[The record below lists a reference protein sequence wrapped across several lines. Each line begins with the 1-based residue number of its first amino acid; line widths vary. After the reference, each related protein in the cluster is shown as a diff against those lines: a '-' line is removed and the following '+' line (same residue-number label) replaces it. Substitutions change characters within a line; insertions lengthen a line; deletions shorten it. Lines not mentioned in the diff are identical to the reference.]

1 MPKIFKFGGAL
12 LSKPSNI
19 KHMFRLVEKHKN
31 QPLVIIVS
39 AIGKTTNNLE
49 KLYHISQSKN
59 QENLKESFFKIKE
72 QHFSLVK
79 SLKIRNEEIII
90 TKLEES
96 FLQLLDKL
104 NRNYDNFYEGYDQVI
119 SFGEKFSGIIIY
131 HFLQNKQLPVKFI
144 DACEFI
150 QTDNKFTNATVQ
162 WEETERIIKK
172 KASTALNNGK
182 IILTQGFIASNGKGL
197 TTTLGREGSDFSAA
211 IIAYSLNAREVCIWK
226 DVPGLMNAD
235 PRIFPDAIKIPHI
248 SYNEA
253 IELAFYGASVIHPK
267 TIQPLKKKNI
277 ILKVCPFFQPDCIPT
292 LINSS
297 EIDDTEIPKIILK
310 KRQTLLSISS
320 KNLEFIT
327 EENFLRVFEII
338 NSHRVHINLMQ
349 NSAVSFS
356 IIFDENMHKLNKILE
371 DLNNDFILKYNQNLS
386 LLTIRHYND
395 KIINK
400 YLKNKEVF
408 LSQKNRTT
416 IQILIK

>member
-12 LSKPSNI
+12 LSKASNVF
-19 KHMFRLVEKHKN
+19 HMYRLVEKHKN

-49 KLYHISQSKN
+49 KLYHISQTKN
-59 QENLKESFFKIKE
+59 QEALRKSFFKIKK
-72 QHFSLVK
+72 QHFSLVET
-79 SLKIRNEEIII
+79 LKVENEDIII
-90 TKLEES
+90 SKLEES
-96 FLQLLDKL
+96 FSQLYNKL
-104 NRNYDNFYEGYDQVI
+104 SNNYDNYYEGYDQII

-144 DACEFI
+144 DACEI
-150 QTDNKFTNATVQ
+150 IHTDNKFTNATVK
-162 WEETERIIKK
+162 WKETKSLIKQK
-172 KASTALNNGK
+172 VSTSLNNGQ
-182 IILTQGFIASNGKGL
+182 IILTQGFIASNGKGSI
-197 TTTLGREGSDFSAA
+197 TTLGREGSDFSAA
-211 IIAYSLNAREVCIWK
+211 IIAYSLNAKEVCIWK

-235 PRIFPDAIKIPHI
+235 PRIFSDAIKIPHI

-277 ILKVCPFFQPDCIPT
+277 ILKVCPFFQPDSTPT

-297 EIDDTEIPKIILK
+297 EIDDTTIPKIILK
-310 KRQTLLSISS
+310 KHQTLLSISS

-356 IIFDENMHKLNKILE
+356 IIFNENIHKLNKILT

-395 KIINK
+395 KIIKK

>member
-12 LSKPSNI
+12 LSKASNVF
-19 KHMFRLVEKHKN
+19 HMYRLVEKHKN

-49 KLYHISQSKN
+49 KLYHISQTKN
-59 QENLKESFFKIKE
+59 QEALRKSFFKIKK
-72 QHFSLVK
+72 QHFNLVET
-79 SLKIRNEEIII
+79 LKVRNEDIII
-90 TKLEES
+90 YKLEES
-96 FLQLLDKL
+96 FNQLYNKL
-104 NRNYDNFYEGYDQVI
+104 SNNYDNYYEGYDQII

-144 DACEFI
+144 DACEI
-150 QTDNKFTNATVQ
+150 IHTDNKFTNATVK
-162 WEETERIIKK
+162 WKETKSLIKQK
-172 KASTALNNGK
+172 VSTSLNNGK
-182 IILTQGFIASNGKGL
+182 IILTQGFIASNGKGSI
-197 TTTLGREGSDFSAA
+197 TTLGREGSDFSAA

-235 PRIFPDAIKIPHI
+235 PRIFSDAIKIPHI

-277 ILKVCPFFQPDCIPT
+277 ILKVCPFFQPDSTPT

-297 EIDDTEIPKIILK
+297 ENDDTEIPKIILK
-310 KRQTLLSISS
+310 ERQTLLSISS

-327 EENFLRVFEII
+327 EENFLRVFETI

-356 IIFDENMHKLNKILE
+356 IIFNENIHKLNKILS

-395 KIINK
+395 KIIKK